1 MVLKNTTLRLQIFL
15 SMVGLI
21 TFSLLVVAIINVK
34 QTKED
39 TEQYNVDRLSRK
51 DRAVAKSIE
60 AIINISPQYNVNLKT
75 AFRPIL
81 SDVGHIHNLKINIY
95 NLNGE
100 FIWSSD
106 STLLKDS
113 IIIQPIPQSLIDS
126 CFISSDKKIKYE
138 KGGYFGT
145 YRVLYQDHTQQKLKS
160 LKPIITDHPFC
171 ILDVIYDKSTKDDV
185 VNKTNQQIRRLVQ
198 VYILLLLLAVAFAYL
213 LLQQITS
220 PLRSISKHLSESKI
234 SNITKPLHWPV
245 KDEIGHLIEDYN
257 KLMHELEIRTQQ
269 LIKSEKEGAWKKM
282 AKQIAHEIKNPLTP
296 MRLNVQYLLKSFND
310 GEGVGLYSDEWKEKL
325 NSFSKT
331 MIQQIDTLTTIS
343 NSFSDF
349 ATLDMQSEERF
360 SVKEEVER
368 IVHLFKNHNVQF
380 RSLLSEKESL
390 YVFIDKSHLTRIL
403 NNLIKNSLQSEQENK
418 AIEVLV
424 TIENI
429 NKQCIIKVKDNGT
442 GIPDSIKDKIFEPNF
457 TTKNS
462 GMGLGLA
469 IVKKIIN
476 DFDGTINYKTSTTGT
491 VFEFTIPIKTK
502 KNDRELEKN
511 R

>member
-1 MVLKNTTLRLQIFL
+1 MMLKKTTLRLQIFL

-21 TFSLLVVAIINVK
+21 TFSLLVVAIINIK

-39 TEQYNVDRLSRK
+39 TEQYNADRLSRK

-75 AFRPIL
+75 AFKPIL

-95 NLNGE
+95 NLKGE

-106 STLLKDS
+106 STLLEDS
-113 IIIQPIPQSLIDS
+113 IITKTIPSIQIDS
-126 CFISSDKKIKYE
+126 CFSSHEKKIKYE
-138 KGGYFGT
+138 KGSYFGT
-145 YRVLYQDHTQQKLKS
+145 YRILYQDYTQQKLKS
-160 LKPIITDHPFC
+160 SKPIITEYPFC

-185 VNKTNQQIRRLVQ
+185 LDKTNQQVRRLIQ
-198 VYILLLLLAVAFAYL
+198 VYILLLFLAVGFAYL

-234 SNITKPLHWPV
+234 NNIAKPLHWPV

-269 LIKSEKEGAWKKM
+269 LIESEKEGAWKKM

-331 MIQQIDTLTTIS
+331 MIQQIDTLTKIS

-349 ATLDMQSEERF
+349 ATLEMQSEEQF
-360 SVKEEVER
+360 LIKEEVER
-368 IVHLFKNHNVQF
+368 IVHLFKNHNVHF
-380 RSLLSEKESL
+380 KSLLSEKDSPN
-390 YVFIDKSHLTRIL
+390 VFIDKSHLTRIF
-403 NNLIKNSLQSEQENK
+403 NNLIKNSLQSQRKNIT
-418 AIEVLV
+418 IEVLV
-424 TIENI
+424 TIEKIKN
-429 NKQCIIKVKDNGT
+429 QCLIKVKDNGG
-442 GIPDSIKDKIFEPNF
+442 GIPENIKNKVFEPNF

-476 DFDGTINYKTSTTGT
+476 DFQGTIKYETSITGT

-502 KNDRELEKN
+502 KNER
-511 R
+511 

>member
-1 MVLKNTTLRLQIFL
+1 MLKNTTLRLQIFL

-21 TFSLLVVAIINVK
+21 TFSLFVVAIINVR

-75 AFRPIL
+75 AFKPIL

-95 NLNGE
+95 DLNGD

-106 STLLKDS
+106 SALLKDS
-113 IIIQPIPQSLIDS
+113 VITKKIPQVLIDS
-126 CFISSDKKIKYE
+126 CFISSEKKIKYE

-145 YRVLYQDHTQQKLKS
+145 YRILYQDYSQQSLKS
-160 LKPIITDHPFC
+160 SKPIISDHPFC

-185 VNKTNQQIRRLVQ
+185 VAKTNQQIQRLIQ

-234 SNITKPLHWPV
+234 NNIAKPLKWPV
-245 KDEIGHLIEDYN
+245 KDEIGYLIEDYN
-257 KLMHELEIRTQQ
+257 KLMRELEIRTQQ

-310 GEGVGLYSDEWKEKL
+310 GESVGLYSDEWKQKL
-325 NSFSKT
+325 ESFSTT
-331 MIQQIDTLTTIS
+331 MIQQIDTLTKIS

-349 ATLDMQSEERF
+349 ATLNIQSEEQF
-360 SVKEEVER
+360 LIKDETER
-368 IVHLFKNHNVQF
+368 IVHLFKNHNVKF
-380 RSLLSEKESL
+380 RSLLPEKEPL
-390 YVFIDKSHLTRIL
+390 HVFIDKSHLTRIL
-403 NNLIKNSLQSEQENK
+403 NNLIKNSLQSARNNIE
-418 AIEVLV
+418 IEVLV

-429 NKQCIIKVKDNGT
+429 KNHCLIKVKDNGT
-442 GIPDSIKDKIFEPNF
+442 GIPDSIRSKIFEPNF

-469 IVKKIIN
+469 MVKKIIN
-476 DFDGTINYKTSTTGT
+476 DFNGKIKYETSTTGT
-491 VFEFTIPIKTK
+491 VFEFTIPIKT
-502 KNDRELEKN
+502 E
-511 R
+511 

>member
-1 MVLKNTTLRLQIFL
+1 MILKKTTLRLQIFL
-15 SMVGLI
+15 SMIGLI

-34 QTKED
+34 ETKAD
-39 TEQYNVDRLSRK
+39 TEQYNIERLARK

-60 AIINISPQYNVNLKT
+60 AIINVSPQYNVNLQT
-75 AFRPIL
+75 AFKSIL

-95 NLNGE
+95 SLKGK

-113 IIIQPIPQSLIDS
+113 LITQSISKGVIDS
-126 CFISSDKKIKYE
+126 CFASLEKKIKYE

-145 YRVLYQDHTQQKLKS
+145 YRILYQDYGQKKLNS
-160 LKPIITDHPFC
+160 SKPIITENPFC
-171 ILDVIYDKSTKDDV
+171 VLDVIYDKSTKDDV
-185 VNKTNQQIRRLVQ
+185 INKTNQQIRRLIE
-198 VYILLLLLAVAFAYL
+198 VYILLLLLAVGFAYL

-234 SNITKPLHWPV
+234 NNIAKPLHWPV
-245 KDEIGHLIEDYN
+245 KDEIGYLIEDYN
-257 KLMHELEIRTQQ
+257 KLMKELEVRTQQ

-310 GEGVGLYSDEWKEKL
+310 GQGVGLYSDEWKEKL

-331 MIQQIDTLTTIS
+331 MIQQIDTLTQIA
-343 NSFSDF
+343 NSFSEF
-349 ATLDMQSEERF
+349 ATLDTQSEECF
-360 SVKEEVER
+360 SIKEEVER
-368 IVHLFKNHNVQF
+368 IVHLFKNHNVKF
-380 RSLLSEKESL
+380 ESFLSEKEL
-390 YVFIDKSHLTRIL
+390 PHVFIDKSHLTRIL
-403 NNLIKNSLQSEQENK
+403 NNLIKNSIQSEREDEK
-418 AIEVLV
+418 IGVLV
-424 TIENI
+424 TIETK
-429 NKQCIIKVKDNGT
+429 NKACVIKVIDNGS
-442 GIPDSIKDKIFEPNF
+442 GIPENIKQKVFEPNF

-476 DFDGTINYKTSTTGT
+476 DFQGAIKYKTSITGT
-491 VFEFTIPIKTK
+491 IFEFTIPIKIK
-502 KNDRELEKN
+502 KNDR
-511 R
+511 